1 MEKKDPSEEERTKG
15 WLGRRWAV
23 REGVGI
29 QTAIVGLCKDFG
41 GFWIDMILLIYLFF
55 YARIY
60 CWERVKNRISETN

>member
-23 REGVGI
+23 REGVRI

>member
-29 QTAIVGLCKDFG
+29 QTAIVGLCKDVG
-41 GFWIDMILLIYLFF
+41 GFWIDMILLIFF
-55 YARIY
+55 
-60 CWERVKNRISETN
+60 